1 MKFLFALM
9 IALLMVACSDSSSS
23 DEPPYF
29 SENIKPFVTIENGQM
44 KDSVIYLVNESSGI
58 GDTIDQYSYYDDM
71 SGSVDSEL
79 VYHAEARAM
88 AIQVLLRI
96 QPFVDGKRI
105 ILECKSNDRRMIIFD
120 DGDFPLASGGYKID
134 LMDSLEVGKT
144 VYRNILAFDGTKADT
159 NICDMA
165 RFYYAAEDGII
176 KVESKNGAVMTRA
189 PKSSG
194 EGKTENLSSSE
205 ASSEESS
212 SSEES
217 QEKSSSSETETAES
231 SSGEAPEQ
239 SSSSEAKEESSSSET
254 PESSSSE
261 VTPRKMANVEVR
273 TVQYVFS
280 DMDFVRLTVANKEE
294 HDLDSLTI
302 RFYFTAKPEEV
313 EKCATLVDEDLCQ
326 MFDAEGMSSP
336 CENEREIRDLMR
348 HSLPV
353 RVAQLYDSVAK
364 TYAYYFDISL
374 GSTTF
379 KPKSKM
385 SIDLG
390 FSKGISNDNYITCET
405 MRASATKRFSKES
418 GDWSWMPHALEDGA
432 VYAGMPL
439 ETQEYG
445 DAGEEIPLNPYV
457 FVFRKELKEGFLWG
471 YSPIDSIIGL

>member
-1 MKFLFALM
+1 MRIIFALM
-9 IALLMVACSDSSSS
+9 VALLLAACSDSSSS
-23 DEPPYF
+23 SDSTLYF
-29 SENIKPFVTIENGQM
+29 SENIKAFVTIENGKM
-44 KDSVIYLVNESSGI
+44 KDSVIYLENTSSGV
-58 GDTIDQYSYYDDM
+58 GDSLDQFSYYDKMGADDSLQELCY
-71 SGSVDSEL
+71 SGDTRS
-79 VYHAEARAM
+79 M
-88 AIQVLLRI
+88 AIHVSLRF
-96 QPFVDGKRI
+96 QPSADGKRI
-105 ILECKSNDRRMIIFD
+105 ILGCGVNKSSNTIYFD
-120 DGDFPLASGGYKID
+120 DGDFPLTKDGYILD
-134 LMDSLEVGKT
+134 LMDSLEIGEK
-144 VYRNILAFDGTKADT
+144 VYRNVLVFDGTNVDT
-159 NICDMA
+159 NRCDIA
-165 RFYYAAEDGII
+165 RFYYAATDGIV
-176 KVESKNGAVMTRA
+176 KVESKNGAVMTRVLKPA
-189 PKSSG
+189 SDGKS
-194 EGKTENLSSSE
+194 ENLSSSE
-205 ASSEESS
+205 GSE
-212 SSEES
+212 
-217 QEKSSSSETETAES
+217 EKSSSSEAESAES

-239 SSSSEAKEESSSSET
+239 SSSSEAKEESSSSEV

-261 VTPRKMANVEVR
+261 TTPRKIANIEVR

-280 DMDFVRLTVANKEE
+280 DMDFVRLTIANNEE
-294 HDLDSLTI
+294 RDLDSLSI
-302 RFYFTAKPEEV
+302 RFYFTAKPEEA

-348 HSLPV
+348 RSLPV

-390 FSKGISNDNYITCET
+390 FSKGMSNDNYITCET
-405 MRASATKRFSKES
+405 FRASAMKRFSKES

-432 VYAGMPL
+432 VYAGMPI
-439 ETQEYG
+439 ENKDYG

>member
-1 MKFLFALM
+1 MRIIFALM
-9 IALLMVACSDSSSS
+9 VALLLAACSDSSSS
-23 DEPPYF
+23 SDSTLYF
-29 SENIKPFVTIENGQM
+29 SENVKAFVTIENGKM
-44 KDSVIYLVNESSGI
+44 KDSVIYLENTSSGV
-58 GDTIDQYSYYDDM
+58 GDSLDQFSYYDKMGADDSLQELCY
-71 SGSVDSEL
+71 SGDTRS
-79 VYHAEARAM
+79 M
-88 AIQVLLRI
+88 AIHVSLRF
-96 QPFVDGKRI
+96 QPSADGKRI
-105 ILECKSNDRRMIIFD
+105 ILGCGVNKSSNTIYFD
-120 DGDFPLASGGYKID
+120 DGDFPLTKKGYKLD
-134 LMDSLEVGKT
+134 LMDSLEIGEK
-144 VYRNILAFDGTKADT
+144 VYRNVLVFDATKADS
-159 NICDMA
+159 NSCDMA
-165 RFYYAAEDGII
+165 RFYYAATDGII
-176 KVESKNGAVMTRA
+176 KVESKNGAVMTRVLKPA
-189 PKSSG
+189 GDGKS
-194 EGKTENLSSSE
+194 EDLSSNSE
-205 ASSEESS
+205 KSDAESS
-212 SSEES
+212 SSEA
-217 QEKSSSSETETAES
+217 ETAES

-239 SSSSEAKEESSSSET
+239 SSSSEAKEESSSSES

-261 VTPRKMANVEVR
+261 ATPRKMANVEAR
-273 TVQYVFS
+273 TVQYTFNE
-280 DMDFVRLTVANKEE
+280 MDFVRLVIANNEE

-313 EKCATLVDEDLCQ
+313 EKCATLIDEDLCQ

-390 FSKGISNDNYITCET
+390 FSGGLSNDGYITCET
-405 MRASATKRFSKES
+405 MRVSAAKRFSKES